1 MGIKTKISLALLCLI
16 FLTAGVIVS
25 FSYNKSKEELTEAV
39 EAGNLNLAHTV
50 AAKIQLINDREFKM
64 LESIAGLSI
73 IEDPTVDDK
82 EKWILANT
90 VTEGQSRYMGFGY
103 YDEKGFG
110 YSTTGA
116 YHDMSSRGYIA
127 EAMRGKNAIMDPDWS
142 KTNGHL
148 CIYYAVPV
156 KGNNGRQIGELTAV
170 VVAEDLCHTMTT
182 LTVGKDSHPFV
193 ISRTSG
199 RYVAHQNQKLVEENT
214 LAKDASCQGF
224 LPILDHIMKGE
235 TAAEVYY
242 DEINKMKFAVSFQPI
257 EGSDWS
263 AVCIAPYKDF
273 YFGITELLIAM
284 IIITVLSLVVAVI
297 VGVMVVRIS
306 IKPLKNVSD
315 AINGIASGDA
325 DLTRRL
331 NATAN
336 DEIGEVVNGF
346 NKFSEKLQTIIGDV
360 KSSKDELMVAGEN
373 LNTSTQDT
381 ASSITEIIANIDSM
395 KRQIEGQNQSV
406 NQTAGA
412 VTEIASNIES
422 LGRMVQTQSSGVT
435 QASAAVEQ
443 MIGNIS
449 SVNLSM
455 DKMAHSFADLRSN
468 SQVGIDKQKAVNDR
482 IEQIETQ
489 SQMLQEANV
498 AIANIAS
505 QTNLLAMNAAIEAA
519 HAGEAGKGFAVV
531 ADEIRK
537 LSETSTAQSKT
548 IGNQLTNIKES
559 IGEVVSASSEASVAF
574 ESVSKK
580 LEETDALVMQI
591 KSAMEEQNEGSKQI
605 TEALHNMQ
613 DSTLEVKNASS
624 EMEEG
629 NKMILNEVQ
638 TLQNAAMAMTQS
650 MEEMSI
656 GAKKINETGSAL
668 REVSDQIGESINQ
681 IGQQVDQFKV

>member
-224 LPILDHIMKGE
+224 LPILDHIMK
-235 TAAEVYY
+235 
-242 DEINKMKFAVSFQPI
+242 
-257 EGSDWS
+257 
-263 AVCIAPYKDF
+263 
-273 YFGITELLIAM
+273 
-284 IIITVLSLVVAVI
+284 
-297 VGVMVVRIS
+297 
-306 IKPLKNVSD
+306 
-315 AINGIASGDA
+315 
-325 DLTRRL
+325 RR
-331 NATAN
+331 
-336 DEIGEVVNGF
+336 
-346 NKFSEKLQTIIGDV
+346 
-360 KSSKDELMVAGEN
+360 
-373 LNTSTQDT
+373 
-381 ASSITEIIANIDSM
+381 
-395 KRQIEGQNQSV
+395 
-406 NQTAGA
+406 
-412 VTEIASNIES
+412 
-422 LGRMVQTQSSGVT
+422 
-435 QASAAVEQ
+435 
-443 MIGNIS
+443 
-449 SVNLSM
+449 
-455 DKMAHSFADLRSN
+455 
-468 SQVGIDKQKAVNDR
+468 
-482 IEQIETQ
+482 
-489 SQMLQEANV
+489 
-498 AIANIAS
+498 
-505 QTNLLAMNAAIEAA
+505 
-519 HAGEAGKGFAVV
+519 
-531 ADEIRK
+531 
-537 LSETSTAQSKT
+537 
-548 IGNQLTNIKES
+548 
-559 IGEVVSASSEASVAF
+559 
-574 ESVSKK
+574 
-580 LEETDALVMQI
+580 
-591 KSAMEEQNEGSKQI
+591 
-605 TEALHNMQ
+605 
-613 DSTLEVKNASS
+613 
-624 EMEEG
+624 
-629 NKMILNEVQ
+629 
-638 TLQNAAMAMTQS
+638 
-650 MEEMSI
+650 
-656 GAKKINETGSAL
+656 
-668 REVSDQIGESINQ
+668 
-681 IGQQVDQFKV
+681 